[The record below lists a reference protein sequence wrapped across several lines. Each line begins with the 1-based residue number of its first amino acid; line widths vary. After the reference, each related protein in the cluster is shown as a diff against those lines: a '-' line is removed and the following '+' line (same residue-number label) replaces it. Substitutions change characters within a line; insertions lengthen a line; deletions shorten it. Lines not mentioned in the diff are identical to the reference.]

1 MRFDARVDHEVLLKM
16 SQLLE
21 GFTTG
26 TTILV
31 LHIATVG
38 SHLSVCSVVH
48 SQVAEL
54 AKPLVTFR
62 ALVNHPAINFLTP
75 ALRFLCTQN
84 YNLRIIR
91 LNL

>member
-1 MRFDARVDHEVLLKM
+1 VRFDARVDHEVLLKM

-62 ALVNHPAINFLTP
+62 ALETILPSIF
-75 ALRFLCTQN
+75 
-84 YNLRIIR
+84 
-91 LNL
+91 